1 MEYIKNHTKILVK
14 DDNGRIVQ
22 VIPETEAS
30 SVLMGNGTVAD
41 RIEEL
46 ENEKADLNHSHAI
59 NDILTLQS
67 VLDEKNPL
75 IDEVSN
81 EEILNIVNS

>member
-1 MEYIKNHTKILVK
+1 MEYIKNRTKILVK

-22 VIPETEAS
+22 VIPETEAA

-46 ENEKADLNHSHAI
+46 ESGKADLSHSHAI

-75 IDEVSN
+75 IDEISN
-81 EEILNIVNS
+81 AEVLALLES

>member
-1 MEYIKNHTKILVK
+1 MEYIKNRTKILVK

-22 VIPETEAS
+22 VIPETEAA

-46 ENEKADLNHSHAI
+46 ESGKADLSHSHVI
-59 NDILTLQS
+59 NDVLTLQS
-67 VLDEKNPL
+67 ALDEKNPL

>member
-1 MEYIKNHTKILVK
+1 MEYIKNRTKILVK

-22 VIPETEAS
+22 VIPETEAA
-30 SVLMGNGTVAD
+30 SVLIGNGTVAD

-46 ENEKADLNHSHAI
+46 ENGKADLSHSHTI
-59 NDILTLQS
+59 NDIPTLQS

-75 IDEVSN
+75 IDEISN
-81 EEILNIVNS
+81 AEVLALLES

>member
-22 VIPETEAS
+22 VIPETEAA

-46 ENEKADLNHSHAI
+46 ESGKADLNHSHAI
-59 NDILTLQS
+59 NDVLTLQS

>member
-1 MEYIKNHTKILVK
+1 MEYIKNRTKILVK

-22 VIPETEAS
+22 VIPETEAA
-30 SVLMGNGTVAD
+30 SVLMGNETVAD

-46 ENEKADLNHSHAI
+46 ESGKADLSHSHAI
-59 NDILTLQS
+59 NDVLALQS

-75 IDEVSN
+75 IDEISN
-81 EEILNIVNS
+81 AEVLALLET

>member
-1 MEYIKNHTKILVK
+1 MEYIKNRTKILVK

-22 VIPETEAS
+22 VIPETEAA

-46 ENEKADLNHSHAI
+46 ESGKADLSHSHAI
-59 NDILTLQS
+59 NDISDLQS

-75 IDEVSN
+75 IDEISN
-81 EEILNIVNS
+81 AEVLALLES

>member
-1 MEYIKNHTKILVK
+1 MEYIKNRTKILVK

-22 VIPETEAS
+22 VIPETEAA

-46 ENEKADLNHSHAI
+46 ESGKADLSHSHAI
-59 NDILTLQS
+59 NDIPALQS

-75 IDEVSN
+75 IDEISN
-81 EEILNIVNS
+81 AEVLALLES